1 MTASKGG
8 ISFSAACGENPDK
21 DLSGNEKS
29 GKPRM
34 GMMSMAVSNE
44 YSDLEED
51 DDEAEDE
58 IDGID
63 NSNAENGFFGTPP
76 CLKNQSQAGFG
87 SNRKIVKNEFSSNPE
102 HNSMISQY
110 GIGAK
115 LLLGMGYK
123 EGQGLG
129 TRKNGISVPIE
140 TKLRPQ
146 GLGVG
151 GIREKSTKRENDQS
165 SDEEKPKTVAF
176 SKPSYDLFAVI
187 DDLERA
193 GVPVPLHYK
202 ELSDG
207 LSAGQTT
214 SEVEQVYTKLSKVL
228 TEVISIDEKAKALR
242 LEIGHIETSLASD
255 KTEQASLE
263 SLVNRLKVMGDNL
276 GVTNTTSLLEDLV
289 GEPYS
294 MLPDIQSIFVS
305 YAKAHVTSLFSSIDE
320 TAIDTLSQ
328 WAVLYRNSATQHVS
342 TVLTPWDSMMLQL
355 LKQAYSESKG
365 ETVSPAYN
373 LRFWLDSPVI
383 IDSPLVE
390 QLAVGEIVIP
400 TVKKFIALWDLSSG
414 FDSRILE
421 YLSEYEWDDSSR
433 RHVVDIVADKYQAF
447 FSQFWQDSASSEN
460 AWAHYE
466 HEMKPVLEH
475 FCQMGAILIAQYH
488 EKRVD
493 SLKQV
498 MISKLVRFCQETPTD
513 RLLDNLSM
521 ISDLQ
526 YSFGI
531 VSSKQSEMLMS
542 FTVLNPMIRHLR
554 RLLEVEENPLPL
566 FHTWQAQLA
575 SLSGKYPDMEAL
587 LLWYTNTAI
596 SDMRNFRNKRT
607 FAVPLPSYNHD
618 EDPESEL
625 ESLFQSEGKDNHAS
639 TYAFAAS
646 DLIVTFKD
654 VVQQLCVQNNAVFQS
669 TLHRDAN
676 MNEIWEIKFMDGK
689 TIQCFISGD
698 VLWVR
703 EGSDFVPMDVT
714 ELLVSLN

>member
-8 ISFSAACGENPDK
+8 ISFSAASGENPDK
-21 DLSGNEKS
+21 DFSGNENS

-58 IDGID
+58 IDEID
-63 NSNAENGFFGTPP
+63 DKDAENGSFGTPP
-76 CLKNQSQAGFG
+76 CLKNQAQAGIG
-87 SNRKIVKNEFSSNPE
+87 SNRKIVRNESSSNSE

-151 GIREKSTKRENDQS
+151 GIREKSTKRENDHS
-165 SDEEKPKTVAF
+165 SDEEKPKTVTF

-202 ELSDG
+202 ELSDS

-276 GVTNTTSLLEDLV
+276 GVTNTTSLLEDLL

-305 YAKAHVTSLFSSIDE
+305 YARAHVTSLFSSIDE

-328 WAVLYRNSATQHVS
+328 WAVLYRNLATPHLS

-355 LKQAYSESKG
+355 LKQVYSESKG
-365 ETVSPAYN
+365 ENTGPAYD

-390 QLAVGEIVIP
+390 QIAVGEIVIP
-400 TVKKFIALWDLSSG
+400 TVKEIIALWDLSSG
-414 FDSRILE
+414 FDSRILV

-447 FSQFWQDSASSEN
+447 FSQFWLDLASSEN

-493 SLKQV
+493 SLKQA
-498 MISKLVRFCQETPTD
+498 MISKLVHFCQESPTN

-531 VSSKQSEMLMS
+531 VSSMQSEMLMS

-554 RLLEVEENPLPL
+554 RFLEVEENPLPL

-575 SLSGKYPDMEAL
+575 SLSRKYPDMEAL

-596 SDMRNFRNKRT
+596 SDMRDFRKTRT

-618 EDPESEL
+618 ENPDSGL
-625 ESLFQSEGKDNHAS
+625 ESLIQSEGKDSHHS

-654 VVQQLCVQNNAVFQS
+654 VVSQLCVQNNAVFQS

-689 TIQCFISGD
+689 TTQCFISGD

-714 ELLVSLN
+714 EVLEFH

>member
-8 ISFSAACGENPDK
+8 ISFSAASVEYPDK
-21 DLSGNEKS
+21 DFSGNEKS

-63 NSNAENGFFGTPP
+63 DNDAEIGSFGTPP
-76 CLKNQSQAGFG
+76 CLKRQAQARFG
-87 SNRKIVKNEFSSNPE
+87 SNRKLMKIESKSNSE
-102 HNSMISQY
+102 LNSMISQY

-165 SDEEKPKTVAF
+165 SDEEKPKTVTF

-202 ELSDG
+202 ELSDS

-255 KTEQASLE
+255 KSEQASLE

-289 GEPYS
+289 REPYS
-294 MLPDIQSIFVS
+294 MLSDIQTVFVS

-320 TAIDTLSQ
+320 TAFDTLSQ
-328 WAVLYRNSATQHVS
+328 WAVLYRNLATQHVS

-400 TVKKFIALWDLSSG
+400 TVKEIIALWDLSSG

-447 FSQFWQDSASSEN
+447 FSQFWQDLASSEN

-498 MISKLVRFCQETPTD
+498 MISKLVRFCQESPTD

-531 VSSKQSEMLMS
+531 VSSMQSEMLMS

-554 RLLEVEENPLPL
+554 RLLAVGENPLPL

-596 SDMRNFRNKRT
+596 SDMHSFRKNRT

-625 ESLFQSEGKDNHAS
+625 ESLIQSEGKDSHPS

-714 ELLVSLN
+714 ELLELH

>member
-1 MTASKGG
+1 
-8 ISFSAACGENPDK
+8 
-21 DLSGNEKS
+21 
-29 GKPRM
+29 
-34 GMMSMAVSNE
+34 
-44 YSDLEED
+44 
-51 DDEAEDE
+51 
-58 IDGID
+58 
-63 NSNAENGFFGTPP
+63 
-76 CLKNQSQAGFG
+76 
-87 SNRKIVKNEFSSNPE
+87 
-102 HNSMISQY
+102 MISQY

-151 GIREKSTKRENDQS
+151 GIREKSTKHENDHS
-165 SDEEKPKTVAF
+165 SDEEMPKTLR
-176 SKPSYDLFAVI
+176 LFAVI

-202 ELSDG
+202 ELSDS
-207 LSAGQTT
+207 LSAGQPTL
-214 SEVEQVYTKLSKVL
+214 EVEQVYTKLSKVL
-228 TEVISIDEKAKALR
+228 TEVILIDEKAKALR

-255 KTEQASLE
+255 KSEQASLE

-289 GEPYS
+289 KEPYS

-320 TAIDTLSQ
+320 TAIDTLLQ
-328 WAVLYRNSATQHVS
+328 WAVLYRNLATQHVS

-355 LKQAYSESKG
+355 LKQAFGESKG
-365 ETVSPAYN
+365 ENTGPAYD

-400 TVKKFIALWDLSSG
+400 TVKEIIALWDLSSG

-421 YLSEYEWDDSSR
+421 YLSEYEWDDSLR
-433 RHVVDIVADKYQAF
+433 RHVVDIVADKYQTN
-447 FSQFWQDSASSEN
+447 FSQFWLDLASLEN

-475 FCQMGAILIAQYH
+475 FCQMGAVLIAQYH

-498 MISKLVRFCQETPTD
+498 MISKL
-513 RLLDNLSM
+513 
-521 ISDLQ
+521 
-526 YSFGI
+526 
-531 VSSKQSEMLMS
+531 
-542 FTVLNPMIRHLR
+542 
-554 RLLEVEENPLPL
+554 
-566 FHTWQAQLA
+566 
-575 SLSGKYPDMEAL
+575 AL

-596 SDMRNFRNKRT
+596 SDMRDFRKTRT
-607 FAVPLPSYNHD
+607 FAMPLPSYNHD
-618 EDPESEL
+618 EDPDSEL
-625 ESLFQSEGKDNHAS
+625 ELLIQSEGKDSHAS
-639 TYAFAAS
+639 TYAFAAL

-654 VVQQLCVQNNAVFQS
+654 VVLQLCVQNNAVFQS

-676 MNEIWEIKFMDGK
+676 MNEIWEIKFIDGK
-689 TIQCFISGD
+689 ITQCFISGD

-703 EGSDFVPMDVT
+703 EGLDFVPMDVT
-714 ELLVSLN
+714 ELLEFH